1 MHNPTRLLTVLV
13 VSALLPVCVQAAE
26 PKQAPEMKP
35 APEMKQAPE
44 MKYAPVLKWNGF
56 LDLTYM
62 LSDGTW
68 DTTPAT
74 PSPYE
79 NKFDMNGELDL
90 NTSLGNKVTARMD
103 FDLGKADDTVGGDPD
118 SGRFEQAFVNWESP
132 RGLGLRGGL
141 MNNPLGWE
149 AEDAPDM
156 YQISHGQLYTIW
168 DVVTGLSGNNVIGVA
183 VSGKAG
189 VATLTGAFLNDLGQ
203 VDEQNSFLGMINF
216 KPDNR
221 LDLEIGFV
229 TQDAGLESIV
239 DFNATY
245 TEGLFLVGAEIML
258 ASEVVD
264 MSFGVTGVYKFS
276 EQVSG
281 TLRLDNVSYDIPN
294 ADDTRSITFAVG
306 YMLDKNLTAN
316 AEVRI
321 NSADDTGLVVEDGD
335 QVQLELVA
343 TF

>member
-1 MHNPTRLLTVLV
+1 
-13 VSALLPVCVQAAE
+13 
-26 PKQAPEMKP
+26 
-35 APEMKQAPE
+35 
-44 MKYAPVLKWNGF
+44 
-56 LDLTYM
+56 M
-62 LSDGTW
+62 LSDGTV
-68 DTTPAT
+68 DSPAT
-74 PSPYE
+74 SPSE
-79 NKFDMNGELDL
+79 SKFDMNGELDL
-90 NTSLGNKVTARMD
+90 NTKLGNKVSARMD
-103 FDLGKADDTVGGDPD
+103 LDLGKVDYTTGGNAD
-118 SGRFEQAFVNWESP
+118 SGRFEQAYINWESP
-132 RGLGLRGGL
+132 KGLQLRGGL

-168 DVVTGLSGNNVIGVA
+168 DEWVTGLSGNNVIGVA

-189 VATLTGAFLNDLGQ
+189 IATLTGAFINDLGQ
-203 VDEQNSFLGMINF
+203 EDEQNSFLGTINF

-239 DFNATY
+239 DFNGTY
-245 TEGLFLVGAEIML
+245 TEGLFMVGAEVML
-258 ASEVVD
+258 ASEFID
-264 MSFGVTGVYKFS
+264 MGLGVTGVYKFS

-294 ADDTRSITFAVG
+294 ADDTRSITFAVS
-306 YMLDKNLTAN
+306 YMLEKNLTAN
-316 AEVRI
+316 VEVRI